1 MQCRH
6 CGVPWE
12 YDWEYCPECN
22 RNYGGAVYPATQT
35 DEELRDVAEL
45 IRRIREAFAG
55 VSRGEGETIHQAHL
69 EGIFGRDARWAAEGA
84 KDPESDWTEV
94 PDWKLEQGASTL
106 TFFDLEGWRF
116 YLPAFLCWSLRN
128 WRTAKTTTVASTI
141 WTLTLRTDWPS
152 DPLMTSERFASLD
165 LAQSEAVHDFLAFF
179 DKYSGEP
186 DGRDARKA
194 IRSYWH
200 RFEKR

>member
-22 RNYGGAVYPATQT
+22 RNYGGAVYPETQT
-35 DEELRDVAEL
+35 DAERRDVAEL

-55 VSRGEGETIHQAHL
+55 VVRGGGETIHQAHL
-69 EGIFGRDARWAAEGA
+69 EGIFGRDARWVAEGA
-84 KDPESDWTEV
+84 KDPESDWVEV

-106 TFFDLEGWRF
+106 TFFDVEGWRF

-128 WRTAKTTTVASTI
+128 WRTAKTTTVDS
-141 WTLTLRTDWPS
+141 R
-152 DPLMTSERFASLD
+152 R
-165 LAQSEAVHDFLAFF
+165 
-179 DKYSGEP
+179 SG
-186 DGRDARKA
+186 A
-194 IRSYWH
+194 
-200 RFEKR
+200 